1 MSYWSIKPDL
11 RVLRTSDKDLSMV
24 TDLVKG
30 VGGKIVLE
38 TVNGDGYVSFTIQG
52 DMETDSQCLAD
63 RIADLI
69 HSMGGRA
76 KLHEEAYSP
85 NRHLVQSMR
94 QKGGYHPRF
103 RHRPVMTR

>member
-24 TDLVKG
+24 TDLVKE

-52 DMETDSQCLAD
+52 YMETDSQRLAD
-63 RIADLI
+63 RIARLI

-76 KLHEEAYSP
+76 KLHEEAYSSS
-85 NRHLVQSMR
+85 RHLAIRSSKR
-94 QKGGYHPRF
+94 TGNHPHF
-103 RHRPVMTR
+103 RHSVMTR